1 MRLTKAQLF
10 VGRHP
15 RCTPKA
21 LTPARRW
28 WSLAALTHRPK
39 AELMRGSGALT
50 APKVVVPGCSPDVM
64 LRKLG
69 GVFCC
74 SLCSI
79 FFVWEDVG
87 AFSSQEN
94 E

>member
-1 MRLTKAQLF
+1 
-10 VGRHP
+10 
-15 RCTPKA
+15 
-21 LTPARRW
+21 
-28 WSLAALTHRPK
+28 
-39 AELMRGSGALT
+39 MRGNGALT
-50 APKVVVPGCSPDVM
+50 APEVVVPGCGPDVM

-87 AFSSQEN
+87 AFSSREN